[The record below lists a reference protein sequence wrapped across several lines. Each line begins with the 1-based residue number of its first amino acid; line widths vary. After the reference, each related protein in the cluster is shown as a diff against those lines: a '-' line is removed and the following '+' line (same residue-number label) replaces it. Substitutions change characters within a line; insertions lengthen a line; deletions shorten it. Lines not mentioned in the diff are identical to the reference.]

1 MLTPTTEKQL
11 VELIDKAIKNFS
23 GNSDSLAGAIGYLL
37 IGRKFGWRVMFFMHS
52 QATVRKYEKILGVSS
67 RDAMPEEGPMA
78 KKAYAF
84 QAMKKVSNFL
94 KGVKG
99 EIAGIKSKEVLR

>member
-1 MLTPTTEKQL
+1 MQIMSEKHL
-11 VELIDKAIKNFS
+11 IELIDKAIKGFE
-23 GNSDSLAGAIGYLL
+23 GNSDSLASAIGYLM

-52 QATVRKYEKILGVSS
+52 QATVRKYEKILSIKSNEV
-67 RDAMPEEGPMA
+67 MPEEGPLA
-78 KKAYAF
+78 KKAAVY
-84 QAMKKVSNFL
+84 QAIKKISNFW